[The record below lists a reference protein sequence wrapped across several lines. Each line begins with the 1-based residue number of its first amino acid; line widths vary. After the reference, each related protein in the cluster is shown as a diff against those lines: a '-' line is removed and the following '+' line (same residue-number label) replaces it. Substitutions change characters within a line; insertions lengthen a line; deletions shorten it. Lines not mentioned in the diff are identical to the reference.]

1 MNDPFR
7 INKPQHIKVGSI
19 KSTLQIH
26 AMKAGLR
33 EVEASENNKRTRK
46 KVPLCNGFRRFA
58 DTMML
63 NSKMNPVLKDMLID
77 HDVGLE
83 KNYYRPSLDD
93 LLQEYLKAVDKLTIN
108 EENRLRRKVERLF
121 WLANRSRQ
129 ELYATI
135 LKSAPSNSKGTRITR
150 IMCECHLSYTMI
162 SRDLKEFV
170 KAGLL
175 VFEPDISRY

>member
-1 MNDPFR
+1 
-7 INKPQHIKVGSI
+7 
-19 KSTLQIH
+19 
-26 AMKAGLR
+26 MKAGLR
-33 EVEASENNKRTRK
+33 EVEASKNNKRTRK

-63 NSKMNPVLKDMLID
+63 NSKMNPVLKDMLIH

-121 WLANRSRQ
+121 WLANRSRHNYMLQ
-129 ELYATI
+129 
-135 LKSAPSNSKGTRITR
+135 S
-150 IMCECHLSYTMI
+150 
-162 SRDLKEFV
+162 
-170 KAGLL
+170 
-175 VFEPDISRY
+175 